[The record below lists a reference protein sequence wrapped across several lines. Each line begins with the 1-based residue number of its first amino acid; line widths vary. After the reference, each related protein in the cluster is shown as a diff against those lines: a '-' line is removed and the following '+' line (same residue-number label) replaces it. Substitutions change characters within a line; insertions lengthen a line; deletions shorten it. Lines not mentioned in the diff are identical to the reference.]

1 MSDSKGGLGADHLLA
16 RACDHMAVGD
26 YSGARTAALVAI
38 AAALVELLNE
48 EEPNDQP

>member
-1 MSDSKGGLGADHLLA
+1 MSDSKGGVDASALLT
-16 RACDHMAVGD
+16 RASQDMAVGD

>member
-26 YSGARTAALVAI
+26 HSGAKTAALVCI
-38 AAALVELLNE
+38 AAALIELLNE
-48 EEPNDQP
+48 EER